1 MPVDQI
7 AINAPAAPP
16 RGEFATGPGA
26 GDEARGPFGADGF
39 TFADLVDIIN
49 PLQHIPLVSTIYREL
64 TGDEIATGPRVL
76 GGGLFGGVIGAVF
89 GLINAALESN
99 TGKDIGGH
107 VVAMMRGGPEEAE
120 PVVAAAASPAP
131 GATSGTGRAD
141 PAEAAL
147 AARAYAA
154 RLAAPEIGQ
163 VREEWP

>member
-1 MPVDQI
+1 
-7 AINAPAAPP
+7 
-16 RGEFATGPGA
+16 
-26 GDEARGPFGADGF
+26 
-39 TFADLVDIIN
+39 
-49 PLQHIPLVSTIYREL
+49 
-64 TGDEIATGPRVL
+64 
-76 GGGLFGGVIGAVF
+76 
-89 GLINAALESN
+89 
-99 TGKDIGGH
+99 
-107 VVAMMRGGPEEAE
+107 MMRGGPEEAE